1 MRKVNIGLIGCGN
14 VGAGVVKWVQK
25 NSDLIEA
32 RCNMQLEIAKIAVKN
47 VQKDRGLSID
57 QSIFTAD
64 ASTLVN
70 APDID
75 IVVELIGGID
85 EAKPLVISA
94 LKQGKPVVTANKSLL
109 AFHGAELFKL
119 AEDNNSDIYYEA
131 SVAGGIS
138 IIKYL
143 KEGLVGNHINLIYG
157 ILNGTCNYILTR
169 MAQNGEKFDD
179 VLKEAQKLG
188 FAEADP
194 GLDIDGHDTAHKTC
208 ILASLAY
215 GEWFEVDSI
224 YVEGI
229 RNLELQDIH
238 NASEA
243 GYTIKLLGII
253 KLNSGRVQMRAH
265 PVLVPSTSLIAKV
278 DNEFNAV
285 WVNGDIV
292 GDAMLYGR
300 GAGQDPTTSAV
311 VADIIDVALNIKCNS
326 ANRVAAFQPHK
337 SYSKVLPMPEISSR
351 YYLRLS
357 LEDKPSVLANI
368 ARILGDANISIASVV
383 QKESDSNKLP
393 VILITHTAKEAD
405 INSAIEKIEDLSV
418 VHGNPII
425 LRIEDI

>member
-1 MRKVNIGLIGCGN
+1 MKTINIGLIGCGN
-14 VGAGVVKWVQK
+14 VGAGVVKWVQQ
-25 NSDLIEA
+25 NSDLIKA
-32 RCNMQLEIAKIAVKN
+32 RCNIQLQIVKIAVKD
-47 VQKDRGLSID
+47 VMKDRGLTIEGK
-57 QSIFTAD
+57 ILTAD
-64 ASTLVN
+64 AASVVN
-70 APDID
+70 DSDID
-75 IVVELIGGID
+75 VIIELIGGID
-85 EAKPLVISA
+85 AAKPLVISA

-109 AFHGAELFKL
+109 AFHGDELFKL
-119 AEDNNSDIYYEA
+119 AQKHDTDIYYEA

-143 KEGLVGNHINLIYG
+143 KEGLAGNHINLIYG

-179 VLKEAQKLG
+179 VLKEAQRLG

-194 GLDIDGHDTAHKTC
+194 GLDIDGHDAAHKTC

-215 GEWFEVDSI
+215 GEWFAVDSI
-224 YVEGI
+224 FVEGI

-238 NASEA
+238 NAAEA

-253 KLNSGRVQMRAH
+253 KLDSGKIQMRVH
-265 PVLVPSTSLIAKV
+265 PALIPSTSLIAKV
-278 DNEFNAV
+278 DDEFNAV
-285 WVNGDIV
+285 WVHGDIV

-311 VADIIDVALNIKCNS
+311 IADIVDVALNIKCNS
-326 ANRVAAFQPHK
+326 ANRVAAFQPHQ
-337 SYSKVLPMPEISSR
+337 SYSNVLAMAEISSR

-357 LEDKPSVLANI
+357 LEDKPNVLAKI
-368 ARILGDANISIASVV
+368 ACILGDTNISIASVV
-383 QKESDSNKLP
+383 QKESDSNMLP

-405 INSAIEKIEDLSV
+405 ISTAIKTIEELPV
-418 VHGNPII
+418 VHGKPVI